1 MYKGGYLV
9 QPSFLKNLDII
20 LNKNHIM
27 NIGVKKKS
35 AKSVQK
41 SLKAN
46 TQLLIEEDN
55 LQEPVF
61 LFKTIH

>member
-1 MYKGGYLV
+1 
-9 QPSFLKNLDII
+9 
-20 LNKNHIM
+20 M